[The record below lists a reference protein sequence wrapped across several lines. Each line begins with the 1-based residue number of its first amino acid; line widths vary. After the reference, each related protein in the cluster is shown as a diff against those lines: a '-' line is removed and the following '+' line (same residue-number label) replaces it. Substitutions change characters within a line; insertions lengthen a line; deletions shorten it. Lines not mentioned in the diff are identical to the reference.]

1 MKNYSEIY
9 SNVKLIWVS
18 KWTGLLLF
26 LYSIL
31 YPVKGNTTSQLYI
44 CRTISI
50 QKWHIASSPSKHFIC
65 VYLWMLLFK
74 FRLITSM
81 IKSQS
86 AAYSPN
92 GFFFTLRIQKFV
104 LCETWCNHYWLYKN
118 QYLNLLENLKKYYSF
133 LNPQYLETK
142 SYDNLCLIQ
151 WLFWNS

>member
-1 MKNYSEIY
+1 MKNSGIY
-9 SNVKLIWVS
+9 SNDMLNWFS
-18 KWTGLLLF
+18 KWVGLLLF
-26 LYSIL
+26 LYKSL
-31 YPVKGNTTSQLYI
+31 LSVKGNATSQLYN

-65 VYLWMLLFK
+65 VYLWMLLFR

-104 LCETWCNHYWLYKN
+104 LFETWCSHYWLCKN
-118 QYLNLLENLKKYYSF
+118 QYFDWLR
-133 LNPQYLETK
+133 K
-142 SYDNLCLIQ
+142 SQNNAIC
-151 WLFWNS
+151 F